1 MSEYCDNFYNFND
14 LEVLSN
20 STKQKI
26 TPLQCKF
33 LKYFI
38 SHPSSSAYNIS
49 HDRSF
54 RQVKYLDSTNEVVNR
69 LLSLK
74 LIEDIQ
80 ELSSHGAVRCKL
92 SARGIYFLI
101 ANKILSYD
109 QIRTLIKNYGDH
121 ILFQFFIYPYV
132 TRDTLL
138 KIQDSFIFLRIS
150 SYLGECCQKIE
161 DTFDYV
167 RHTSNQ
173 KNGHLTRQL
182 FTWDNVPREDSD
194 TESLRQFL
202 QGMFPFD
209 WLEMAEIKKTEN
221 AAGITITHGKNTAL
235 IKLDIER
242 NKAILTSRGK
252 TFYHFILR
260 RGIDNQSIIDVD
272 EFIVPRKRPVRI
284 SVTQIHLLSFIA
296 FQQARLIDLIFSLF
310 SAYGAASAAT
320 RALAEDENFRG
331 ALEKT
336 KKHFDHRYNIFT
348 KNMT

>member
-1 MSEYCDNFYNFND
+1 MSEYCDNLYNFND
-14 LEVLSN
+14 LEDLSN

-80 ELSSHGAVRCKL
+80 EPSRHGAVKCKL

-101 ANKILSYD
+101 ANKVLSYD
-109 QIRTLIKNYGDH
+109 QIRNLIKNYGDH

-150 SYLGECCQKIE
+150 SYLSECSKKIGYYRLRSP
-161 DTFDYV
+161 YV
-167 RHTSNQ
+167 
-173 KNGHLTRQL
+173 
-182 FTWDNVPREDSD
+182 
-194 TESLRQFL
+194 
-202 QGMFPFD
+202 
-209 WLEMAEIKKTEN
+209 
-221 AAGITITHGKNTAL
+221 
-235 IKLDIER
+235 
-242 NKAILTSRGK
+242 
-252 TFYHFILR
+252 
-260 RGIDNQSIIDVD
+260 
-272 EFIVPRKRPVRI
+272 
-284 SVTQIHLLSFIA
+284 
-296 FQQARLIDLIFSLF
+296 
-310 SAYGAASAAT
+310 
-320 RALAEDENFRG
+320 
-331 ALEKT
+331 
-336 KKHFDHRYNIFT
+336 
-348 KNMT
+348 